1 MNHLDKE
8 QNIVENLVLSE
19 MIIYPWTLVMLAF
32 VMLKDDS

>member
-19 MIIYPWTLVMLAF
+19 MIIYPWTLVTSVVELDF
-32 VMLKDDS
+32 